1 MIKRIMVGCILICF
15 TVTSLCGCTQIIN
28 SKADELKA
36 YTWVAENENGTT
48 ITLSFDINYAEMDFC
63 GKDEIATT
71 KLSGSCIVSE
81 NGFIITET
89 TIGEI
94 LYFSYTI
101 SGDIATITYM
111 EQEIKFK
118 KAI

>member
-1 MIKRIMVGCILICF
+1 MIKRIMTGCILVCF
-15 TVTSLCGCTQIIN
+15 VVTMLCGCTQIIN
-28 SKADELKA
+28 SQADELKA

-48 ITLSFDINYAEMDFC
+48 ITLSFDINYAEMNFY
-63 GKDEIATT
+63 GKDEITT
-71 KLSGSCIVSE
+71 TQISGSCIVSE

-94 LYFSYTI
+94 LYFGYTI

-111 EQEIKFK
+111 EQEIQFK